1 MSPTNEVKFPTDP
14 NDLTPEILT
23 AAMSPERPGLVVK
36 ELEVVQ
42 AFYAAT
48 GQAST
53 ADRVILNLEYSK
65 EGASAAAAEG
75 LPRRVVLKT
84 MLVSPH
90 APAVM
95 YETEVRFYREVCPL
109 VPFET
114 PTYYGALFDSESG
127 QFGIVLEDLT
137 ERGVVFPNVTMPT
150 SMAQIRS
157 LIRNLAALHSKF
169 WESPKLDTD
178 FAWMATPKGGGMEE
192 LFKGLV
198 PPIMGHIEREPWRA
212 EILEPIGRSV
222 PDLHEDMMK
231 VAAGPLENGPR
242 TLLHGDTHLGNTYLL
257 KGDGERDGKGDVTGL
272 LDFQLSL
279 RGCYSRDLTYIL
291 TTALTIDQRR
301 EHERDLIAFYLDE
314 LARGGVERVPTM
326 DEAWLLH
333 RQSALWG
340 LVVGW
345 LTCPTANYGRKIT
358 EENIRR
364 LTQILIDLDS
374 LETVPN

>member
-1 MSPTNEVKFPTDP
+1 MQTRTEIKFPTDP
-14 NDLTPEILT
+14 NELTPEVLT
-23 AAMSPERPGLVVK
+23 AAMSVDRPGLVV
-36 ELEVVQ
+36 EDLEVLE
-42 AFYAAT
+42 AFYAAS

-53 ADRVILNLEYSK
+53 ADRVILDLDYSK
-65 EGASAAAAEG
+65 EGASGAAAEG

-95 YETEVRFYREVCPL
+95 YETEVRFYREIRPL

-114 PTYYGALFDSESG
+114 PTYYGSLFDPDSG

-137 ERGVVFPNVTMPT
+137 ERDVVFSNVTMPT
-150 SMAQIRS
+150 SMGQIRS
-157 LIRNLAALHSKF
+157 LLRNLAALHAKY
-169 WESPKLDTD
+169 WESPKLESE
-178 FAWMATPKGGGMEE
+178 FAWMATPSGGGMEE

-198 PPIMGHIEREPWRA
+198 PTIMGHIEKEPWRA

-222 PDLHEDMMK
+222 PDLHADMLK
-231 VAAGPLENGPR
+231 IAAGPLENGPR
-242 TLLHGDTHLGNTYLL
+242 TLLHGDTHLGNTYLIE
-257 KGDGERDGKGDVTGL
+257 GDETGL

-291 TTALTIDQRR
+291 STALGVEERR
-301 EHERDLIAFYLDE
+301 KHERELIAFYLGE

-333 RQSALWG
+333 RQSAFWG
-340 LVVGW
+340 LVIGW
-345 LTCPTANYGRKIT
+345 LTCPTPNYGREIT

-374 LETVPN
+374 LETVPA

>member
-1 MSPTNEVKFPTDP
+1 MQPLTEIKFPTDP
-14 NDLTPEILT
+14 SDLTPSVFT
-23 AAMSPERPGLVVK
+23 AAMSVDRPGLVVTD
-36 ELEVVQ
+36 LEVVQ

-84 MLVSPH
+84 MLVAPH

-95 YETEVRFYREVCPL
+95 YETEVRFYREIKPH

-114 PTYYGALFDSESG
+114 PAYYGALFDPDSG
-127 QFGIVLEDLT
+127 QFGIVLEDLAD
-137 ERGVVFPNVTMPT
+137 RGVVFPNVTMPT
-150 SMAQIRS
+150 SMGQIRS
-157 LIRNLAALHSKF
+157 LLRNLAALHAKY
-169 WESPKLDTD
+169 WESPKLKSD

-198 PPIMGHIEREPWRA
+198 PAIMGHVEAEPWRA
-212 EILEPIGRSV
+212 EILEPLGRSV
-222 PDLHEDMMK
+222 PDLHEDMLK
-231 VAAGPLENGPR
+231 IAAGPLEHGPR
-242 TLLHGDTHLGNTYLL
+242 TLLHGDTHLGNTYLTA
-257 KGDGERDGKGDVTGL
+257 GDETGL

-291 TTALTIDQRR
+291 TTALSVEDRR
-301 EHERDLIAFYLDE
+301 KHERELIGFYLSE
-314 LARGGVERVPTM
+314 LARGGVEKVPTM

-333 RQSALWG
+333 RQSAYWG
-340 LVVGW
+340 LVIGW
-345 LTCPTANYGRKIT
+345 LTCPTANYGREIT

-374 LETVPN
+374 LETVPAE

>member
-1 MSPTNEVKFPTDP
+1 MTGIKFPTDP
-14 NDLTPEILT
+14 NDLTPDVLT
-23 AAMSPERPGLVVK
+23 AAMSADRPGLVV
-36 ELEVVQ
+36 EDLEVVE
-42 AFYAAT
+42 AFYAAS

-53 ADRVILNLEYSK
+53 ADRVILNLHYSK
-65 EGASAAAAEG
+65 EGASGAAAEG

-95 YETEVRFYREVCPL
+95 YETEVRFYREIRPL

-114 PTYYGALFDSESG
+114 PTYYGALFDSDSG

-137 ERGVVFPNVTMPT
+137 ERDVVFSNVTMPT
-150 SMAQIRS
+150 SMGQIRS
-157 LIRNLAALHSKF
+157 LLRNLAALHAKY
-169 WESPKLDTD
+169 WESPKLESE

-192 LFKGLV
+192 LFKGIV
-198 PPIMGHIEREPWRA
+198 PVVMGHLDQEPWRA

-222 PDLHEDMMK
+222 PDLHEDMLK
-231 VAAGPLENGPR
+231 IAAGPLENGPR
-242 TLLHGDTHLGNTYLL
+242 TLLHGDTHIGNTYLME
-257 KGDGERDGKGDVTGL
+257 GDATGL

-291 TTALTIDQRR
+291 TTALSIEERR
-301 EHERDLIAFYLDE
+301 KHERELIVFYLGE
-314 LARGGVERVPTM
+314 LARAGVERVPTM

-340 LVVGW
+340 LVIGW
-345 LTCPTANYGRKIT
+345 LTCPTPNYGREIT

-364 LTQILIDLDS
+364 LAQILIDLDS
-374 LETVPN
+374 LETVPA

>member
-1 MSPTNEVKFPTDP
+1 MQSIIDTKFPTDP

-23 AAMSPERPGLVVK
+23 AAISSERPGLIV
-36 ELEVVQ
+36 ERLEVVQ

-53 ADRVILNLEYSK
+53 ADRVILNLDYAK
-65 EGASAAAAEG
+65 EAASAAAAEG

-95 YETEVRFYREVCPL
+95 YETEVRFYREIRPL

-114 PTYYGALFDSESG
+114 PAYYGSLFDPESG

-150 SMAQIRS
+150 SMGQIRS
-157 LIRNLAALHSKF
+157 LLRNLAALHAKY
-169 WESPKLDTD
+169 WESPKLVTD

-192 LFKGLV
+192 LFKGIV
-198 PPIMGHIEREPWRA
+198 AVIMGHIEKEPWRG

-222 PDLHEDMMK
+222 PDLHADMLK
-231 VAAGPLENGPR
+231 VAAGPLEDGPR
-242 TLLHGDTHLGNTYLL
+242 TLLHGDTHIGNTYRVDGE
-257 KGDGERDGKGDVTGL
+257 GDGDETGL

-291 TTALTIDQRR
+291 TTALSIEERR
-301 EHERDLIAFYLDE
+301 KHERELIEFYLGE

-345 LTCPTANYGRKIT
+345 LTCPTANYGREIT

-364 LTQILIDLDS
+364 LAQIVIDLDS
-374 LETVPN
+374 VSTVPD

>member
-1 MSPTNEVKFPTDP
+1 MQTMTEIKFPTDP
-14 NDLTPEILT
+14 NDLTPEVLT
-23 AAMSPERPGLVVK
+23 AAMSIDRPGLVV
-36 ELEVVQ
+36 EDLEVLE
-42 AFYAAT
+42 AFYAAS

-53 ADRVILNLEYSK
+53 ADRVILDLDYSK

-95 YETEVRFYREVCPL
+95 YETEVRFYREIRPL

-114 PTYYGALFDSESG
+114 PSYYGALFDPDSG

-137 ERGVVFPNVTMPT
+137 ERGVVFSNVTMPT

-157 LIRNLAALHSKF
+157 LLRNLAALHAKY
-169 WESPKLDTD
+169 WESPKLESE

-192 LFKGLV
+192 IFKTLV
-198 PPIMGHIEREPWRA
+198 PAITAHIDAEPWRA

-222 PDLHEDMMK
+222 PDLHADMLK
-231 VAAGPLENGPR
+231 IAAGPLENGPR
-242 TLLHGDTHLGNTYLL
+242 TLLHGDTHLGNTYLVE
-257 KGDGERDGKGDVTGL
+257 GDETGL

-291 TTALTIDQRR
+291 TTALGVEERR
-301 EHERDLIAFYLDE
+301 KHERELIEFYLGE

-333 RQSALWG
+333 RQSAFWG
-340 LVVGW
+340 LVIGW
-345 LTCPTANYGRKIT
+345 LTCPTPNYGREIT

-364 LTQILIDLDS
+364 LTQILIDLES
-374 LETVPN
+374 LETVPA

>member
-345 LTCPTANYGRKIT
+345 LTCPTANYGREIT

>member
-1 MSPTNEVKFPTDP
+1 MQPVIDTKFPTDP
-14 NDLTPEILT
+14 SDLTPEILT
-23 AAMSPERPGLVVK
+23 AAISSERPGLIV
-36 ELEVVQ
+36 ERLEVVQ

-53 ADRVILNLEYSK
+53 ADRVILNLDYAK
-65 EGASAAAAEG
+65 EGASAAAAKG

-95 YETEVRFYREVCPL
+95 YETEVRFYREIRPL

-114 PTYYGALFDSESG
+114 PAYYGALFDPESG

-150 SMAQIRS
+150 SMGQIRS
-157 LIRNLAALHSKF
+157 LLRNLAALHAKY
-169 WESPKLDTD
+169 WESPKLVTD

-192 LFKGLV
+192 LFKGIV
-198 PPIMGHIEREPWRA
+198 PTVMGHIEKEPWRG

-222 PDLHEDMMK
+222 PDLHADMLK
-231 VAAGPLENGPR
+231 VAAGPLEDGPR
-242 TLLHGDTHLGNTYLL
+242 TLLHGDTHIGNTYRVDGE
-257 KGDGERDGKGDVTGL
+257 GDGDETGL

-291 TTALTIDQRR
+291 TTALSIEERR
-301 EHERDLIAFYLDE
+301 KHERELIEFYLGE

-345 LTCPTANYGRKIT
+345 LTCPTANYGREIT

-364 LTQILIDLDS
+364 LVQIVIDLDS
-374 LETVPN
+374 VSTVPD

>member
-1 MSPTNEVKFPTDP
+1 MQSIIDTKFPTDP

-23 AAMSPERPGLVVK
+23 AAISSERPGLIV
-36 ELEVVQ
+36 ERLEVVQ

-53 ADRVILNLEYSK
+53 ADRVILNLDYAK
-65 EGASAAAAEG
+65 EAASAAAAEG

-95 YETEVRFYREVCPL
+95 YETEVRFYREIRPL

-114 PTYYGALFDSESG
+114 PAYYGALFDPESG

-150 SMAQIRS
+150 SMGQIRS
-157 LIRNLAALHSKF
+157 LLRNLAALHAKY
-169 WESPKLDTD
+169 WESPKLVTD

-192 LFKGLV
+192 LFKGIV
-198 PPIMGHIEREPWRA
+198 PTVMGHIEKEPWRG

-222 PDLHEDMMK
+222 PDLHADMLK
-231 VAAGPLENGPR
+231 VAAGPLEDGPR
-242 TLLHGDTHLGNTYLL
+242 TLLHGDTHIGNTYRVDGE
-257 KGDGERDGKGDVTGL
+257 GDGDETGL

-291 TTALTIDQRR
+291 TTALSIEERR
-301 EHERDLIAFYLDE
+301 KHERELIEFYLGE

-345 LTCPTANYGRKIT
+345 LTCPTANYGREIT

-364 LTQILIDLDS
+364 LAQIVIDLDS
-374 LETVPN
+374 VSTVPD

>member
-1 MSPTNEVKFPTDP
+1 MQPITDTKFPTDP

-23 AAMSPERPGLVVK
+23 AAISPERPGLIV
-36 ELEVVQ
+36 ESLEVVE

-53 ADRVILNLEYSK
+53 ADRVILNLDYSK
-65 EGASAAAAEG
+65 EGASAAAAEN

-95 YETEVRFYREVCPL
+95 YETEVRFYREIRPL
-109 VPFET
+109 VPFDT
-114 PTYYGALFDSESG
+114 PAYYGALFDPESG

-150 SMAQIRS
+150 SMGQIRS
-157 LIRNLAALHSKF
+157 LLRNLAALHAKY
-169 WESPKLDTD
+169 WESPKLATD

-192 LFKGLV
+192 LFKRIV
-198 PPIMGHIEREPWRA
+198 PAIMGHIEKEPWRG

-222 PDLHEDMMK
+222 PDLHSDMLK
-231 VAAGPLENGPR
+231 VAAGPLEDGPR
-242 TLLHGDTHLGNTYLL
+242 ALLHGDTHIGNTYRVDGE
-257 KGDGERDGKGDVTGL
+257 GDGGETGL

-291 TTALTIDQRR
+291 TTALSIEERR
-301 EHERDLIAFYLDE
+301 KHERELIEFYLGE

-340 LVVGW
+340 LVIGW
-345 LTCPTANYGRKIT
+345 LTCPTANYGREIT

-364 LTQILIDLDS
+364 LTQIVIDLGS
-374 LETVPN
+374 VATVPD